1 MSILTAILLSLVLGG
16 EPLPDDALAIAMASQ
31 RAVESDGPMPGTDQA
46 ETIARL
52 LVTAHEESRFDMT
65 RSGDSGHSHSAFQIW
80 ADATLTDT
88 PEKAARVAL
97 RMLKDSATHCPGHIL
112 AQYAGGCDRPLA
124 QRISDH
130 RLKRAA
136 TLLRVARKIEAT
148 TVARTTSPP

>member
-16 EPLPDDALAIAMASQ
+16 DPLPDDALAIAMASQ
-31 RAVESDGPMPGTDQA
+31 RAVELDGPMAGTDQA

-52 LVTAHEESRFDMT
+52 LVTAHEESRFDMSRT
-65 RSGDSGHSHSAFQIW
+65 GDSGHSHSAFQIW

-88 PEKAARVAL
+88 PEKAASVAL
-97 RMLKDSATHCPGHIL
+97 RMLKDSAAHCPGHIL

-130 RLKRAA
+130 RVTRAA
-136 TLLRVARKIEAT
+136 SLLRVARKIEPL
-148 TVARTTSPP
+148 TVARDATSP